1 MLILMQL
8 GGLSMKNNRVY
19 NLTKASM
26 LLAVALLFQFIK
38 LGQFFT
44 GTGINATLIIAAS
57 LCGPWWAASIGA
69 ITPFFAVILGV
80 LAPAILPIVPF
91 IIISNMV
98 YALTFYYLK
107 DKNQYVA
114 IGTAAFIKFI
124 LLYTVVN
131 YIVTK
136 VPAPIKLAMS
146 SPQLVTAISGGI
158 LALIIIKF
166 VKHLQKS

>member
-1 MLILMQL
+1 
-8 GGLSMKNNRVY
+8 MKHNNVY

-80 LAPAILPIVPF
+80 LPPAILPVVPF
-91 IIISNMV
+91 IIISNIL
-98 YALTFYYLK
+98 YAITFYYLK
-107 DKNQYVA
+107 DKNQYAA
-114 IGTAAFIKFI
+114 IGTAAVLKFV
-124 LLYTVVN
+124 LLYVVVN
-131 YIVTK
+131 YFIVK

-146 SPQLVTAISGGI
+146 SPQLVTAIAGGI
-158 LALIIIKF
+158 LGLIIIKIITR
-166 VKHLQKS
+166 LQKSS